1 MIPATDL
8 SILPRV
14 RDSWSYLY
22 IERSTIDQDQHAIAV
37 RDAEG
42 TTLVPCTMLN
52 ALLLGPGTSITHAAV
67 HTLAAAGC
75 SVVWVGEQGVRTYA
89 SGTGETRSARHLA
102 RQATAWADPVQH
114 MAVVRR
120 MYALRFGEDLDPSDT
135 LQQIR
140 GREGVRVRDAYARAS
155 RETGVPWRGR
165 VVPRPGQG
173 ESDAPNRAISA
184 ANSCLYGVCHAAIV
198 AAGYSPGLGFVH
210 VGKQLSFVYDIADLY
225 KVDVTVPV
233 AFRAVAEND
242 GSGLETRVRRA
253 CRDAFASGRLLARIV
268 PDMDRLLA
276 MPASDDDAHAYDG
289 EFAAEPGGW
298 WDPRLGEVPGGR
310 NQAPTDDGGHQSLPP
325 ASVRAEHNA

>member
-1 MIPATDL
+1 MLPSTDL

-14 RDSWSYLY
+14 RDSWSFLY

-52 ALLLGPGTSITHAAV
+52 ALLLGPGTSITHAAI
-67 HTLAAAGC
+67 HTLTSAGC

-89 SGTGETRSARHLA
+89 CGTGETRSARHLA
-102 RQATAWADPVQH
+102 RQAAAWADPVQR

-120 MYALRFGEDLDPSDT
+120 MYAMRFGEDLDPSDA
-135 LQQIR
+135 LQQVR

-165 VVPRPGQG
+165 VVPRPGQD
-173 ESDAPNRAISA
+173 EADAPNRALSA

-225 KVDVTVPV
+225 KVEVAVPV

-253 CRDAFASGRLLARIV
+253 CRDAFASGRILARIV

-276 MPASDDDAHAYDG
+276 MPANDGDADAYDG

-298 WDPRLGEVPGGR
+298 WDPRLGEVRGGR
-310 NQAPTDDGGHQSLPP
+310 NWAPTEGDAPSPTPGAATGEVD
-325 ASVRAEHNA
+325 A